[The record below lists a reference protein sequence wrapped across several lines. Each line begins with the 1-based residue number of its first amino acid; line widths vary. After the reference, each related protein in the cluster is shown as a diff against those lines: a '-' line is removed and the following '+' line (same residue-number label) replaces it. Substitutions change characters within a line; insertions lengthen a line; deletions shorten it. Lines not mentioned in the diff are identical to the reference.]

1 MPKTKFLNLLF
12 SCLLFACAHGA
23 NFTLKTS
30 VNDTDFDWTV
40 GDSYEGGKA
49 PTGNDDTV
57 IIPANITA
65 KVIAGDNA
73 SFNLINSIK
82 RIKPEAGA
90 KLQVEVQSENVT
102 NVLECIVSSL
112 DHQAE
117 LGKPAGMLEKTG
129 PGTLMLGKDVARR
142 IFKGTYGYD
151 YAVDMAVTQGTLIL
165 PQNSDPNRRWL
176 VVGAVHIAESASL
189 MLSSP
194 TNFQVH
200 AYGLSGAG
208 TLFYPNKDVDSEG
221 GTLYALFNVNAT
233 DEIEKSVFSGK
244 ISGYV
249 KFQITHPAVVHLVGT
264 GSDFSGTP
272 VVTGRLGVKC
282 FGNTKEIS
290 SIGVGNVNFSG
301 ADCIVEYLGTVPET
315 TDKPFWWSAYST
327 FDAGAFGGITFTEK
341 FSYTKAG
348 QYVVHLTG
356 SNTTE
361 CVLSNEFVS
370 AVNDDETLKGTP
382 CVRKSGSGTWRM
394 ADNAKRNI
402 HGVIAVEDGTLK
414 FDSIAECGVMCSLGY
429 SDALRECAY
438 GAFDTLADVDYAF
451 LLGGESTAGTLEYSG
466 TVAAGNATRP
476 MAVKSKGRFVSDS
489 AMFCLENVYSLG
501 SGVKTLVL
509 AGDSRHGNCATELSD
524 GFENGSKLAV
534 DKEGAGTW
542 ELVRPTSFTGP
553 LTSHGG
559 VLRVDNRPYRWYR
572 ICFTENGYGS
582 SRYDTTYSLGQDEDG
597 SAVAQGDTERT
608 TVQLLEMAL
617 YDAEGNNLLS
627 GFQTG
632 EPESSLQQ
640 FAFDGNY
647 ASQDPQSVVIGSTA
661 YKKVKFRTDGLVRN
675 LFDNE
680 NTKMCGYATSSS
692 KGITLGDSSSWMVL
706 VARLPEDAPEAV
718 KIDFMSSVTSA
729 STPKSCN
736 GRILT
741 AFRLDGSADGINWD
755 EGIAQ
760 NDALAAPVKGAR
772 WYSDPNAS
780 AAYGKRPGK
789 GFEITQKAPV
799 AGHAF
804 TSVGAANGGVVDIVG
819 TPYTV
824 SGLVIDVS
832 ASAGII
838 SNVVFAAEGRID
850 VVNVESL
857 DFDSLELPGDYSHL
871 EGCGNLSG
879 WRLRINGEDSVR
891 IKVTSAGGKLTLRK
905 CGLKVIFR

>member
-57 IIPANITA
+57 IIPADVTA
-65 KVIAGDNA
+65 KVTAGDNA

-151 YAVDMAVTQGTLIL
+151 YAVDMVVTQGTLIL

-176 VVGAVHIAESASL
+176 VVGDVQIAESASL
-189 MLSSP
+189 MLSSL
-194 TNFQVH
+194 TNFSVH

-208 TLFYPNKDVDSEG
+208 TLFYPNKELDSKGKTQFEV
-221 GTLYALFNVNAT
+221 FNVNTT
-233 DEIEKSVFSGK
+233 DEIEKSVFSGS

-249 KFQITHPAVVHLVGT
+249 KFQVSHPAVVHLT
-264 GSDFSGTP
+264 GVSSDFSGTP
-272 VVTGRLGVKC
+272 VVLGRLGVKY
-282 FGNTKEIS
+282 FGNESETS

-301 ADCIVEYLGTVPET
+301 TDGIVEYLGSEEEET
-315 TDKPFWWSAYST
+315 NHPFWWTSYST
-327 FDAGAFGGITFTEK
+327 IDAGFFGGVTFTGK
-341 FSYTKAG
+341 FSYTKGG

-370 AVNDDETLKGTP
+370 DLNDDQSLKTTP
-382 CVRKSGSGTWRM
+382 CIKKSGSGTWRM

-414 FDSIAECGVMCSLGY
+414 FDSIAERGVICSLGY
-429 SDALRECAY
+429 SDALRECLN
-438 GAFDTLADVDYAF
+438 GAFDTLENVDYAF
-451 LLGGESTAGTLEYSG
+451 LLGGESTTGTLEYSG
-466 TVAAGNATRP
+466 TVAAGNATRK

-489 AMFCLENVYSLG
+489 AAFLLEDVCSLG
-501 SGVKTLVL
+501 TGVKTLVL
-509 AGDSRHGNCATELSD
+509 AGNSQHGNCATELSD
-524 GFENGSKLAV
+524 GKKAGSKLAV
-534 DKEGAGTW
+534 DKEGEGTW
-542 ELVRPTSFTGP
+542 ELARPTSFTGP

-582 SRYDTTYSLGQDEDG
+582 SRYNTTYSVGQNEDG
-597 SAVAQGDTERT
+597 SALSPGKPEISS
-608 TVQLLEMAL
+608 VQLLEAAL
-617 YDAEGNNLLS
+617 YDAQGNNLLS
-627 GFQTG
+627 QFVTKD
-632 EPESSLQQ
+632 SLSDNFSLQE
-640 FAFDGNY
+640 
-647 ASQDPQSVVIGSTA
+647 PKSVVIDLAFSTPTF
-661 YKKVKFRTDGLVRN
+661 KGDGPLSN
-675 LFDNE
+675 LFDNK
-680 NTKMCGYATSSS
+680 NTKMCGYTLV
-692 KGITLGDSSSWMVL
+692 KDGITLGKAAGWIAF

-718 KIDFMSSVTSA
+718 KIDFMSSVTSV
-729 STPKSCN
+729 STPQSYN

-741 AFRLDGSADGINWD
+741 AFRLDGSVDGITWD
-755 EGIAQ
+755 VGIAQ
-760 NDALAAPVKGAR
+760 NDALIAPEKGAR
-772 WYSDPNAS
+772 WYSDPDDS
-780 AAYGKRPGK
+780 TYGNRPEK
-789 GFEITQKAPV
+789 GFEITRKSP

-804 TSVGAANGGVVDIVG
+804 TSVGAANGGVVDIIG

-824 SGLVIDVS
+824 SGLVVDAS
-832 ASAGII
+832 ASSGII
-838 SNVVFAAEGRID
+838 SNVVFAAEGCID
-850 VVNVESL
+850 VINVESL

-871 EGCGNLSG
+871 EGYANLSR
-879 WRLRINGEDSVR
+879 WKLRINGEDGVR
-891 IKVTSAGGKLTLRK
+891 MNVTLAGGKLTLKRR
-905 CGLKVIFR
+905 GLKIIIR